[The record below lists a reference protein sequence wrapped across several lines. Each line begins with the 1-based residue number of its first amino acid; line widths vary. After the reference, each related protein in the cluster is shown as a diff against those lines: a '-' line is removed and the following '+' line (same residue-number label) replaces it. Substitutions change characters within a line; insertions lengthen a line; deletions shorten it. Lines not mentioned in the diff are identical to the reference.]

1 MDIFKSLQAQ
11 VSASFDLNA
20 KQSNQPAPAP
30 AEQEKKLKKPVYFED
45 RWDKTGKKEGI
56 FEVSIGSLDDS
67 KLTVYAQYRPHQL
80 QIDKAAT
87 WNPHPNR
94 KPENDLQL
102 GYGGGGARSTSLE
115 LFFDAAEIRG
125 GSVDEAINK
134 LTELASVRNP
144 ESSDRRMHRPHHCVL
159 VFGHVYQGTFQCVI
173 ESLSTKITMFS
184 PSGYPI
190 RATVTVKL
198 KETNS
203 VDMTEEDER
212 QARAAA
218 QQRSNNSGNG
228 AGSGTGGGNPLA

>member
-1 MDIFKSLQAQ
+1 MNFSKSLQAQ
-11 VSASFDLNA
+11 VSASFDLKA
-20 KQSNQPAPAP
+20 KQSNQPAP
-30 AEQEKKLKKPVYFED
+30 EQEKKLKEPIYFEK

-67 KLTVYAQYRPHQL
+67 GLTVYAQYRPHQL

-87 WNPHPNR
+87 WNSHPNR

-102 GYGGGGARSTSLE
+102 GYGGGGARSTSME
-115 LFFDAAEIRG
+115 LFFDAAEIPG
-125 GSVDEAINK
+125 GSVEESINK

-144 ESSDRRMHRPHHCVL
+144 GSKDRRMQRPHHCVL
-159 VFGHVYQGTFQCVI
+159 VFGHVYQGAFQCVI

-184 PSGYPI
+184 PDGYPI

-203 VDMTEEDER
+203 VDMSEEDER
-212 QARAAA
+212 QTRAAA
-218 QQRSNNSGNG
+218 SLQRSNGAG
-228 AGSGTGGGNPLA
+228 AGSGGGPERA